1 MSDQDRKD
9 DLDILDISEE
19 DETSKEPSDET
30 SEEKTKDEK
39 TTEEDYDKDT
49 EYEDVCFIC
58 RRPESKAGRMFKLPN
73 HISVCSDCM
82 HKTMDTVS
90 QFDYQGLLN
99 STSNMNNDK
108 KERRR
113 HYSLDACVYEGIVYA
128 SEDKNL
134 TAIFETDSKFG
145 RLTEAIKYLSDKQKS
160 LIQAVYFDGM
170 SVSDYAKHM
179 GISQSAV
186 SQQLKTIY
194 KKLKKFL

>member
-108 KERRR
+108 KESKRFPNI
-113 HYSLDACVYEGIVYA
+113 SFVNIADLQGDGGIP
-128 SEDKNL
+128 N
-134 TAIFETDSKFG
+134 
-145 RLTEAIKYLSDKQKS
+145 RQK
-160 LIQAVYFDGM
+160 
-170 SVSDYAKHM
+170 
-179 GISQSAV
+179 
-186 SQQLKTIY
+186 
-194 KKLKKFL
+194 

>member
-73 HISVCSDCM
+73 HICICDDCM
-82 HKTMDTVS
+82 HNG
-90 QFDYQGLLN
+90 Y
-99 STSNMNNDK
+99 
-108 KERRR
+108 
-113 HYSLDACVYEGIVYA
+113 
-128 SEDKNL
+128 
-134 TAIFETDSKFG
+134 
-145 RLTEAIKYLSDKQKS
+145 
-160 LIQAVYFDGM
+160 
-170 SVSDYAKHM
+170 
-179 GISQSAV
+179 SQSV
-186 SQQLKTIY
+186 RLSGTLEQYQ
-194 KKLKKFL
+194 

>member
-19 DETSKEPSDET
+19 DETSKESSDET

-108 KERRR
+108 K
-113 HYSLDACVYEGIVYA
+113 L
-128 SEDKNL
+128 
-134 TAIFETDSKFG
+134 
-145 RLTEAIKYLSDKQKS
+145 S
-160 LIQAVYFDGM
+160 LI
-170 SVSDYAKHM
+170 H
-179 GISQSAV
+179 I
-186 SQQLKTIY
+186 
-194 KKLKKFL
+194 